1 MSFGEIYTEEGDFQA
16 QNKTLMF
23 STSPFG
29 FPVDLQNQN
38 HPGAKKLI
46 EN

>member
-23 STSPFG
+23 CTSPFG
-29 FPVDLQNQN
+29 FPVDLQYQN
-38 HPGAKKLI
+38 HHGAKKLI